1 MPEDI
6 CSYLKPPEAA
16 AYLNVSTSPLAKLR
30 VYGGGPKFTKISR
43 AAIRY
48 RRSDLDAYMA
58 ERLVRS
64 TSEKP
69 GCATETSER

>member
-1 MPEDI
+1 MPEDT
-6 CSYLKPPEAA
+6 CKYLKPPEAA
-16 AYLNVSTSPLAKLR
+16 AYLNVSTSTLAKLR

-58 ERLVRS
+58 ERLIRS

-69 GCATETSER
+69 GCAAATTEG